1 MNKSAFLTV
10 LGSAALGFASKRKGS
25 FDKIEKRNYKVVQLY
40 LQYTVKS
47 YPEWE
52 NEYPPPIDFEK
63 VLITGD
69 ELGFGDEVDFI
80 TIEVWFRD
88 SNRPEEASEWFME
101 DIYGIDV
108 QIHIKKGTEID
119 KRNYFMSLT
128 SRESINNFV
137 RRIEPPIR
145 SILRDMVLKSH
156 PKESILQMPYYLLD
170 SEASKEWHQPG
181 WFETGFAY
189 LPVQFGGYANIL
201 EGKYKNPDLQFFM
214 ASNIEVVVING
225 KPFEFY
231 KPIRNVP
238 KLRKR

>member
-1 MNKSAFLTV
+1 MNKSALLTV

-25 FDKIEKRNYKVVQLY
+25 LARLEKRNYKVIQLF

-47 YPEWE
+47 YPDEW
-52 NEYPPPIDFEK
+52 NTDPIDFEK
-63 VLITGD
+63 VLITGN
-69 ELGFGDEVDFI
+69 ELGFGDEIDFI
-80 TIEVWFRD
+80 TIETWFSD
-88 SNRPEEASEWFME
+88 GTMPQEAEGEYSE
-101 DIYGIDV
+101 DYYRIDV

-128 SRESINNFV
+128 FREAINSFV
-137 RRIEPPIR
+137 RRIEPKIR

-181 WFETGFAY
+181 WFETGFTY

-214 ASNIEVVVING
+214 ASNIEVFVING